1 MQQTASTINSPPT
14 EIVPEDTSLW
24 LIFDDDYQHSDKEVE
39 DIMVS
44 TNTSVQSEDH
54 TFEKECKRMTP
65 NTKHKLRMRKKID
78 SEKIVI
84 RAERE
89 KRKNDKDRKIAK
101 ARSEGSTHQTIMD
114 KIRRKLPSLK
124 SKRKTGNEVLEET
137 LEDDC

>member
-1 MQQTASTINSPPT
+1 MNNTPKET
-14 EIVPEDTSLW
+14 EDTSLW
-24 LIFDDDYQHSDKEVE
+24 LVFDDDYQPSDEKGE

-44 TNTSVQSEDH
+44 SNTFIPVEDH

-65 NTKHKLRMRKKID
+65 NTKHKIRMRKKIE

-84 RAERE
+84 RGERE